1 MEKNFTM
8 ALQCIKA
15 AQKDAKKLHMHTT
28 FHALLSVEQRLLHA
42 QQNFYAE
49 ID

>member
-1 MEKNFTM
+1 MEKNILM

-15 AQKDAKKLHMHTT
+15 AQKDAKKAHMYTT

-42 QQNFYAE
+42 QQNYHTE
-49 ID
+49 LD